1 MKTKALISFVFAYA
15 NCWFS
20 QETAHVLRYFL
31 GADIG
36 CGGEVQ
42 DIPMSYTSETV
53 QRSYVSGKI

>member
-1 MKTKALISFVFAYA
+1 MAKYLKQFLGPENPVSY
-15 NCWFS
+15 
-20 QETAHVLRYFL
+20 VLWYIL